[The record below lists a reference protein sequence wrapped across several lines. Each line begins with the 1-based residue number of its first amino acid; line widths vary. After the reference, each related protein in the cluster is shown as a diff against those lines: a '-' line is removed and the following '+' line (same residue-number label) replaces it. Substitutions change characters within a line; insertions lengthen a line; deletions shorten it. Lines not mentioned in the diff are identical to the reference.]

1 MSNSISIKKLSTS
14 EKIELMEKLWSDL
27 SASADYSPPD
37 WHGEEL
43 ADRKNAVREG
53 KSTYSN
59 WEEAKKEI
67 RGEI

>member
-1 MSNSISIKKLSTS
+1 
-14 EKIELMEKLWSDL
+14 MEKLWSDL